1 MSVDISFS
9 IGEHIEGR
17 DSNPRGREREVREFS
32 ELSNSERSE
41 AERSKARKK
50 PAKQAVSPSSRTIEK
65 EMSDDISFSI
75 GVHKN
80 ERDLSRKH

>member
-50 PAKQAVSPSSRTIEK
+50 PAEAGGRSLMAHHR
-65 EMSDDISFSI
+65 
-75 GVHKN
+75 
-80 ERDLSRKH
+80 ERDVS